1 MEERTERTRQ
11 TVVHR
16 SPRRIFKG
24 FLFLAVCSLLIAVL
38 TYTPLFTLQ
47 RVQLNGAVTLTPEMV
62 QQIGR
67 IHIGEPLFQIETL
80 TVANNLMQDLRIESA
95 VVRRHLPDTLE
106 IDIEERRS
114 IATVACDYGYLDL
127 DRTGKV
133 LTAYQSLKGMKL
145 PLITGIALRDLYI
158 GDDNA
163 DETIASVLDLLQ
175 RLDGDALNQISEV
188 NVSNPAAVVA
198 YTTSAVP
205 IRIGKLDRLDEK
217 AQLIGDFLAD
227 RKTSRHAVDYVD
239 FSYEAPFI
247 RLRDI
252 SETTPVKQKT
262 EE

>member
-1 MEERTERTRQ
+1 MEEKTGRPA
-11 TVVHR
+11 VHR

-24 FLFLAVCSLLIAVL
+24 ILFLLACSLIVAVL

-80 TVANNLMQDLRIESA
+80 TVAHNLMQDLRIESA
-95 VVRRHLPDTLE
+95 VVRRHIPDTLE

-127 DRTGKV
+127 DRTGKAIA
-133 LTAYQSLKGMKL
+133 AYQSLKGMNI
-145 PLITGIALRDLYI
+145 PLITGVTLHGLYI
-158 GDDNA
+158 GDDNT
-163 DETIASVLDLLQ
+163 DERVAQILDFLQ
-175 RLDGDALNQISEV
+175 RLDGESLNQISEV
-188 NVSNPAAVVA
+188 NISRPDAIVA
-198 YTTSAVP
+198 YTTSAVQ
-205 IRIGKLDRLDEK
+205 IRLGTLERPDEK
-217 AQLIGDFLAD
+217 VRLIEDFFAD
-227 RKTSRHAVDYVD
+227 LKTSHHDVEYVD

-247 RLRDI
+247 RFRDI
-252 SETTPVKQKT
+252 ADTPLSDQAT